1 MHTKCRVRQGP
12 RAATLRQTTPRLHC
26 RAQLAQ
32 STSKSLSQNIVGRTQ
47 HAKRSKRWLRY
58 RQAGS
63 CTHAHSHSPLSR
75 GFGVAA
81 NGINNAGRQG
91 VFVRG
96 MGGARATERRTKQSE
111 HGQRNASPLTTFP
124 VPCNSVPAKGTFSLS
139 HARVEA
145 HTELSAKETC
155 KLPTGYAT

>member
-1 MHTKCRVRQGP
+1 MQREARGGCATDKQAHALMHTHTRP
-12 RAATLRQTTPRLHC
+12 SAEA
-26 RAQLAQ
+26 
-32 STSKSLSQNIVGRTQ
+32 
-47 HAKRSKRWLRY
+47 
-58 RQAGS
+58 
-63 CTHAHSHSPLSR
+63 
-75 GFGVAA
+75 FGVAA
-81 NGINNAGRQG
+81 NGIYNAGRQG

-111 HGQRNASPLTTFP
+111 HGQRNASPLTAFP
-124 VPCNSVPAKGTFSLS
+124 VPGNSVPAKGTFSLS